1 MKKQARVLRVKR
13 IALDG
18 IAVIVN
24 KDNGAE
30 DLSMDQIMK
39 IFTGEITN
47 WADVK

>member
-1 MKKQARVLRVKR
+1 MKKQARVLKSEE

-24 KDNGAE
+24 NDNGVE